1 MSFNTEDFIIDLVKQ
16 LNLKNMDTPRR
27 QRLEEL
33 DRQNV
38 LTKKQATWKPGD
50 DLPDIDKLTKD
61 KTAYLYTEE
70 PNTEENKPTEKV
82 LESLYKQFSIILRD
96 MASDRELTD
105 NDKIKKFIDEFYGP
119 GKAVK
124 TYEIKPFADN
134 EATGIATYIE
144 NNLSSLVRLCNGT
157 LTEKDLSNLAQTL
170 TLEDKSYVKNTK
182 SIKTLDI
189 FLDKIAY
196 NVQYDGNTIPKNYLP
211 DCFTKDYGEEGK
223 IFDFDFF
230 DKAHQQINSPVIKSG
245 VPSDPNN
252 PGDLKD
258 FRDGLPKLLGKLI
271 SNEEA
276 LKAFSNKDEEKNI
289 TRWINK
295 GINETNY
302 KTGDNAL
309 APKYADRKT
318 FWKNAESNVKK
329 FYVDTLGK
337 LKEKHTRHKY
347 QTIGARFIVKGLI
360 DKGITPVSGTKK
372 LLETL
377 DAISGDMP
385 NPVQS
390 QLKWMKETLSS
401 MSDTTVFKEALH
413 DGAQLKKLV
422 ANIID
427 VAVENGSKK
436 EEAKVTLETLALMR
450 YTMFT
455 SSVRDKIKNSSSF
468 SFLSDKDLSWNKNEG
483 IQFVTNAIDKTIDF
497 TFRVGFEVANLAKNA
512 INASGLRFKKK
523 KKSGAAGDPTDEKA
537 ALKNELYA
545 FWNLINS
552 SANTK
557 DYNPFRSHEKLQK
570 ASDKANEDYEND
582 PDTKQKSFAKTLDD
596 LTKKYDYS
604 L

>member
-16 LNLKNMDTPRR
+16 LNLNNMDTPR
-27 QRLEEL
+27 QKRLEEL
-33 DRQNV
+33 QKQGVATSKQNS
-38 LTKKQATWKPGD
+38 WKITT
-50 DLPDIDKLTKD
+50 DLPDIDKLNKD

-70 PNTEENKPTEKV
+70 LNTEENKPTEEV
-82 LESLYKQFSIILRD
+82 LKSLYKQFSIILRD

-124 TYEIKPFADN
+124 TYEIEPFTGN
-134 EATGIATYIE
+134 EATEIATYIK

-170 TLEDKSYVKNTK
+170 EDESYVKNTK

-196 NVQYDGNTIPKNYLP
+196 NVQYDGNTIPKDDLP
-211 DCFTKDYGEEGK
+211 NCFTKPYKKGK

-230 DKAHQQINSPVIKSG
+230 DKAHKRINSPVIKPG
-245 VPSDPNN
+245 VPGDPNN

-276 LKAFSNKDEEKNI
+276 LKAFSNEDEEKNI

-309 APKYADRKT
+309 APQYADRKT

-337 LKEKHTRHKY
+337 LNEKHTRHIY
-347 QTIGARFIVKGLI
+347 ATTGARFIVKGLI
-360 DKGITPVSGTKK
+360 DKGVTPASGTKK

-401 MSDTTVFKEALH
+401 MSTTTVFKDALH

-422 ANIID
+422 DNIID
-427 VAVENGSKK
+427 VAVHQNKTD
-436 EEAKVTLETLALMR
+436 EAMVALEVLAVMR
-450 YTMFT
+450 YTMMT
-455 SSVRDKIKNSSSF
+455 SSVRDKVKEASKINLF
-468 SFLSDKDLSWNKNEG
+468 SDTDLSWNKNEG
-483 IQFVTNAIDKTIDF
+483 IRFVTSAIDGTIGF
-497 TFRVGFEVANLAKNA
+497 AVRGTFEIANLIKNA
-512 INASGLRFKKK
+512 INQQGLRFDRKKK
-523 KKSGAAGDPTDEKA
+523 APTTGGTATTNEKEQTRN
-537 ALKNELYA
+537 LLRG
-545 FWNLINS
+545 FWNTINS

-557 DYNPFRSHEKLQK
+557 DYNLFRSHKNLQK
-570 ASDKANEDYEND
+570 TADKANKNKD
-582 PDTKQKSFAKTLDD
+582 PKSFMQTLDN
-596 LTKKYDYS
+596 LTEKYDYS

>member
-1 MSFNTEDFIIDLVKQ
+1 MSFNTEGFIIDLVKQ
-16 LNLKNMDTPRR
+16 LNLRNMDTPRR
-27 QRLEEL
+27 KRLKEL
-33 DRQNV
+33 QDQGVATSKQNSWD
-38 LTKKQATWKPGD
+38 LDAK
-50 DLPDIDKLTKD
+50 LPDIDKLTAD

-70 PNTEENKPTEKV
+70 QKTPANEPKEEV
-82 LESLYKQFSIILRD
+82 LKSLYKQFSIILRD

-124 TYEIKPFADN
+124 TYEIEPF
-134 EATGIATYIE
+134 TGDEPTEIATYIKS
-144 NNLSSLVRLCNGT
+144 NLSSLVRLCNGT
-157 LTEKDLSNLAQTL
+157 LTEKDLSNLAQ

-196 NVQYDGNTIPKNYLP
+196 NVQYDGNTIPTNNLP
-211 DCFTKDYGEEGK
+211 NCFSNAGV
-223 IFDFDFF
+223 FDFDFI
-230 DKAHQQINSPVIKSG
+230 DRAHQQINSPVINPG
-245 VPSDPNN
+245 DPADPNN

-271 SNEEA
+271 SNEKA
-276 LKAFSNKDEEKNI
+276 LEAFSNKDEDKNI

-295 GINETNY
+295 GINATNY
-302 KTGDNAL
+302 KTGDHAL
-309 APKYADRKT
+309 APKYTDRKT
-318 FWKNAESNVKK
+318 FWKNAESKVKK

-337 LKEKHTRHKY
+337 LNEKHTRHKY

-401 MSDTTVFKEALH
+401 MSYTTAFKEALH
-413 DGAQLKKLV
+413 DGAQMRTLV
-422 ANIID
+422 DNIIG
-427 VAVENGSKK
+427 VAVENGGKK

-468 SFLSDKDLSWNKNEG
+468 SFFSDKDLSWNKNEG

-523 KKSGAAGDPTDEKA
+523 KKAAAAGAATDDKE
-537 ALKNELYA
+537 ALKNELRA
-545 FWNLINS
+545 FWNTINS

-557 DYNPFRSHEKLQK
+557 DYHLFRSHEKLQK
-570 ASDKANEDYEND
+570 ASDEANKAYEND
-582 PDTKQKSFAKTLDD
+582 PTQKSFAKTVAD
-596 LTKKYDYS
+596 LAGRYDYS
-604 L
+604 